1 MLTCKKNSPC
11 AGFTLV
17 ELLVVIAIIG
27 ILIGMLLP
35 AVQQVREA
43 ARRTQCA
50 NNLRQV
56 ALAAMNYES
65 AHMEFPPGYEQEFIS
80 NADSSDDNGF
90 SGHSVFYHILPF
102 IEANNV
108 FRGMD
113 QQIPKANRV
122 ATVAELRASSVI
134 PSFICPSDTLGNE
147 SIPWPSTGTPEEFYG
162 GTSYRA
168 NAGSRP
174 FFATSS
180 LNDGMFMAVGP
191 AARKASAAPEGIEVG
206 FGDINDGS
214 SNTVLFGEM
223 SHLDP
228 NFDTFT
234 AAGWTSGSTIR
245 GWSRWYPAGGDVG
258 LANIMG
264 GSFAPIN
271 YRIPWADGESGAPG
285 SRNEWF
291 QFQDLRLSSFGSNHP
306 GGANLA
312 YADGSVHFL
321 TDSTSQNILQLRCQ
335 RSDGE
340 VIPGN

>member
-1 MLTCKKNSPC
+1 MLTRKETYQRT
-11 AGFTLV
+11 AFTLV

-56 ALAAMNYES
+56 ALAAINYES
-65 AHMEFPPGYEQEFIS
+65 AHMKFPPGYEQELITD
-80 NADSSDDNGF
+80 ADPSENNGF
-90 SGHSVFYHILPF
+90 QGHSVFYYILPF

-108 FRGMD
+108 FQGMD
-113 QQIPKANRV
+113 RAVPRANRA
-122 ATVAELRASSVI
+122 ATLAELRSSAVI
-134 PSFICPSDTLGNE
+134 PAFDCPSDTLGGE

-191 AARKASAAPEGIEVG
+191 AARKAADAPEGIEVG
-206 FGDINDGS
+206 FGGITDGS

-223 SHLDP
+223 SHLDR

-234 AAGWTSGSTIR
+234 DAGWTSGSTIR

-258 LANIMG
+258 LGNIMG

-285 SRNEWF
+285 SRGEWF

-306 GGANLA
+306 GGANLV

-321 TDSTSQNILQLRCQ
+321 TDNTSQNILQLRCQ
-335 RSDGE
+335 RSDGQ
-340 VIPGN
+340 VIPEN